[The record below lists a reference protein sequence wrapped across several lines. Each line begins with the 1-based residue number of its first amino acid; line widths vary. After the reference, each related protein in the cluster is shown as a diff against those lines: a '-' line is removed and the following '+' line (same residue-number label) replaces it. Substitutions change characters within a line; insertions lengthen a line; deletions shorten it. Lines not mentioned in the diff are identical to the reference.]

1 MKTYPGFV
9 IVALSFTVACNKPAP
24 SPAASNSS
32 PSISIRTP
40 DAVQQTLLQY
50 SGANATNC
58 GRFDVNT
65 PADQL
70 KPASD
75 CAVQAAQSKHPFF
88 VAYDM
93 PGMAVGVAGNTDG
106 KLFTVQ
112 AQGTGAAAAITS
124 GACPAA
130 LRVASSGRITCFA
143 PGDMG
148 SMGGGHASGAMPPP
162 GTANPHQNG
171 PANPHTAVPKAQ

>member
-1 MKTYPGFV
+1 MQTYAGLV

-24 SPAASNSS
+24 SPAASSS
-32 PSISIRTP
+32 PTSRGTP

-50 SGANATNC
+50 SGADATNC
-58 GRFDVNT
+58 GRFGINT

-70 KPASD
+70 KPAGD
-75 CAVQAAQSKHPFF
+75 CAMEAAQSKHSFY

-112 AQGTGAAAAITS
+112 LEGSGAAAAITS
-124 GACPAA
+124 GACPAP

-148 SMGGGHASGAMPPP
+148 SMGGGHTSGAMPAP
-162 GTANPHQNG
+162 GMANPHQNG
-171 PANPHTAVPKAQ
+171 STTPHASAPKTQ